1 MRAMILAAGL
11 GTRAGSLTADRA
23 KPTLTV
29 LDEPVVLGL
38 ARRLAAQGVRELV
51 VNTHAHPE
59 TVRDALRDAPL
70 AISFS
75 HEPVL
80 RGTGG
85 AILAARDSL
94 EGDGPFLVINGDM
107 LLDLDVAA
115 LVEAHRGHRAVATLL
130 LRNDPRAERFG
141 TLGYDRGGRVTRVT
155 DLISV
160 APEEGRGLFA
170 GVHVL
175 EPGIYDHMPRELK
188 FDIVQD
194 VYIPLLRRGERL
206 GTLLHPATARWWPI
220 GTPAD
225 LLQANLGALSEQTGA
240 GEEPSA
246 KVRAAPSA
254 RVRGEII
261 GPAWV
266 GANAEIHSGARVGPF
281 AIVGARAC
289 IEAEARLERVLV
301 LSDARV
307 ERGAVVHD
315 AVVGLGGVNAC
326 D

>member
-11 GTRAGSLTADRA
+11 GTRAGLLTTDRA

-29 LDEPVVLGL
+29 LDEPIVLGL

-70 AISFS
+70 AVSFS

-85 AILAARDSL
+85 AILAARDLL
-94 EGDGPFLVINGDM
+94 EGDEPFLVINGDM

-115 LVEAHRGHRAVATLL
+115 LLEAHRGHRAVATLL
-130 LRNDPRAERFG
+130 LRDDQRAERFG
-141 TLGYDRGGRVTRVT
+141 TLGYDRAGRVTRVT

-175 EPGIYDHMPRELK
+175 EPGIYDHMPRELN
-188 FDIVQD
+188 FDIVQE

-225 LLQANLGALSEQTGA
+225 LLQANLAALSEQIGA
-240 GEEPSA
+240 GEGPSA
-246 KVRAAPSA
+246 KVHAAPNA
-254 RVRGEII
+254 RVGGKII

-266 GANAEIHSGARVGPF
+266 GGNAEIHSGAQVGPWVV
-281 AIVGARAC
+281 VGAGAC
-289 IEAEARLERVLV
+289 IEPEARLARAVV
-301 LSDARV
+301 LSEARV
-307 ERGAVVHD
+307 ERGTAVHEAIIGPD
-315 AVVGLGGVNAC
+315 GVSAC